1 MPKTARAHVRAFDL
15 VIFGEFFSDM
25 IFYKLRNQPR
35 FGEEVKTDCFLIA
48 PGGGLATAAIA
59 ASRLGS
65 TAGIV
70 TRVGAD
76 AAVLPT
82 WNEILREGLDVT
94 ACELRNDQATALTVS

>member
-1 MPKTARAHVRAFDL
+1 MQGDAMPKTERTNARSFDL
-15 VIFGEFFSDM
+15 VVFGEFFSDM
-25 IFYKLRNQPR
+25 IFYQLNNQPR
-35 FGEEVKTDCFLIA
+35 FGEEVKTDRFLIA

-65 TAGIV
+65 ATGIV

-82 WNEILREGLDVT
+82 WNEILHEGLDVT
-94 ACELRNDQATALTVS
+94 ACEVRRDQA